1 MFYKKEN
8 ESMRRIGSAGTDNTP
23 DFDGRSGQLGSY
35 TREFD
40 ISNINENCHINFI
53 FEAENWRYSGSA
65 YGAINVGKIELLR

>member
-1 MFYKKEN
+1 
-8 ESMRRIGSAGTDNTP
+8 MRRIGSACTDNTP